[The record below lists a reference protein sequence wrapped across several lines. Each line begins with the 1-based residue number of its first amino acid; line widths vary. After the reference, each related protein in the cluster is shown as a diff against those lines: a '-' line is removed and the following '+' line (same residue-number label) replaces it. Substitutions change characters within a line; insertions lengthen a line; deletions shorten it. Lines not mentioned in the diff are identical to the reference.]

1 MTEHPYAD
9 APVYQV
15 YLRPDVDV
23 PGVES
28 PVHTKRIDFYDAGVW
43 VMGDDERLFLPYHRI
58 QVIREGRENTEELG
72 SGAAAGDDLPGVE

>member
-28 PVHTKRIDFYDAGVW
+28 PVQTKRIDFYDAGVW
-43 VMGDDERLFLPYHRI
+43 VMRGDERLFLPYHRI
-58 QVIREGRENTEELG
+58 QAIEEGRESTEERG
-72 SGAAAGDDLPGVE
+72 SGPTAGDDPPGVE